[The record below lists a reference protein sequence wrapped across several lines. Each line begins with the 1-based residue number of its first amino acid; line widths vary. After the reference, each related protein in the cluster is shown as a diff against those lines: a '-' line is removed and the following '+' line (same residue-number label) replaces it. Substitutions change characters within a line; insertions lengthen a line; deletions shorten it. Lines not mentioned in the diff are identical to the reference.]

1 MTFHPPESFNIA
13 DYYLDARIRENLGE
27 KVAIRSDA
35 GNHTYQDVQEL
46 ANRFANVLQAHGAEP
61 EDRVLIALPDIP
73 EYVGAFFGIL
83 KLGSV
88 VVMVNPNLKAAD
100 ISYFYNYT
108 RAKIA
113 IVHHDTYDEFSAAA
127 KDAPH
132 LKKLLVVGGARE
144 GHPTFDSAA
153 KLVSKR
159 FKTSPTHRD
168 DPAIWLFSGG
178 TTGKPKAVVQ
188 THTSFANTTELYAK
202 GAIGYRESD
211 ITLSIPKLYFGY
223 ATGSNLLFPFSV
235 GATVCLFSGRCT
247 TETLFEKIA
256 THKPTILVN
265 VPTMI
270 NHMVSHPTAGEQD
283 LSSLRLST
291 SAGEA
296 LPEELYHRWKSAF
309 GVELLDGLGTAEMWH
324 IFITNRLGA
333 TKPGSIGQA
342 VEGFDVRVVDDEG
355 KDSPANEVGALHVRG
370 NSMAIGY
377 WQNMEKTKA
386 QFLGEWYAT
395 GDMVRRD
402 EEGWFTYCG
411 RGDELLKVSGKWL
424 APGEVENCLLQH
436 PSVKECA
443 VVGKVDE
450 NGLTK
455 PRAYVIVKEKTGG
468 LEGELQQFVKDNIE
482 PYKYPREV
490 VLLDT
495 LPRTHL
501 GKVDRADLRKRP

>member
-1 MTFHPPESFNIA
+1 MTFLPPESFNMA
-13 DYYLDARIRENLGE
+13 DYFLDDRVREGLGD
-27 KVAIRSDA
+27 KVAIRSDQ
-35 GNHTYQDVQEL
+35 GDLTYKEVQSL
-46 ANRFANVLQAHGAEP
+46 ANRFAQVLQAHGGEP
-61 EDRVLIALPDIP
+61 EDRILIALPDIP
-73 EYVGAFFGIL
+73 EYIGALFGIL

-88 VVMVNPNLKAAD
+88 VVMVNSHLKAND

-113 IVHHDTYDEFSAAA
+113 IVHHDSFDEFAAAA
-127 KDAPH
+127 KDAPY
-132 LKKLLVVGGARE
+132 LKKLLVVGGAKG
-144 GHPTFDSAA
+144 GHPSFENSA
-153 KLVSKR
+153 KLLSEN
-159 FKTSPTHRD
+159 FPNAQTHRD
-168 DPAIWLFSGG
+168 DAAIWLFSGG

-188 THTSFANTTELYAK
+188 THTSFANTTELYGK
-202 GAIGYRESD
+202 GAIGYQESD

-235 GATVCLFSGRCT
+235 GATVCLFTDRCSS
-247 TETLFEKIA
+247 ETLFEKIA
-256 THKPTILVN
+256 KYKPTILIN

-270 NHMVSHPTAGEQD
+270 NHMVSHPTAPEQD
-283 LSSLRLST
+283 LGSIRLST

-296 LPEELYHRWKSAF
+296 LPEELYHRWKNTF

-324 IFITNRLGA
+324 IFITNTLAA
-333 TKPGSIGQA
+333 TKPGSIGKV
-342 VEGFDVRVVDDEG
+342 VEGFDVRVCDDDG
-355 KDSPANEVGALHVRG
+355 NDIPPNEVGALHVRG

-386 QFLGEWYAT
+386 HFLGDWYRT
-395 GDMVRRD
+395 GDMVSRD

-443 VVGKVDE
+443 VVGKEDE
-450 NGLTK
+450 NGLIK
-455 PRAYVIVKEKTGG
+455 PRAYVVVTEKTEG
-468 LEGELQQFVKDNIE
+468 LESALQQFVKETIE

-490 VLLDT
+490 LLLDT